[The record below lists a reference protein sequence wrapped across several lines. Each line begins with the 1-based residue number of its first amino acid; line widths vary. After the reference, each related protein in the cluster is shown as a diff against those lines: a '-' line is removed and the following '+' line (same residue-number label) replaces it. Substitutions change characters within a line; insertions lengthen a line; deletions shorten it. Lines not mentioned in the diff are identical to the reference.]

1 MKMGSGWAREL
12 GGELNSGA
20 GDCCSQDSGG
30 QGLFTCYFSGSRLP
44 GPFPVTAGVCV
55 FSCNCVGMPVSVCL
69 RPWVVCD
76 YLCVSPHA
84 HGSCISEG
92 LRVKGWS
99 VAVCHHGSVC
109 ARVYSLWVSG
119 LGNGCVSG

>member
-1 MKMGSGWAREL
+1 MRMGYGWAREL

-20 GDCCSQDSGG
+20 GDCCSQDPPRPGAIYL
-30 QGLFTCYFSGSRLP
+30 LFQWEQITWALP
-44 GPFPVTAGVCV
+44 GHCRGV